1 MWGGGRG
8 HPARGVVS
16 AGGPPAQV
24 AAGGELLLRRVA
36 VDGGGVDVAGEGAR
50 LTAEDC
56 AWRNC
61 KKSGRG
67 ENGGAVEMKG
77 AAWASFA
84 RCEFSKNSAA
94 RAAPLPAPCA
104 PAPPPARPQPLS
116 PVL

>member
-1 MWGGGRG
+1 M
-8 HPARGVVS
+8 VS
-16 AGGPPAQV
+16 AGGSPTQV

-36 VDGGGVDVAGEGAR
+36 VDGGGVDVEGEGAR

-61 KKSGRG
+61 KRSGLG
-67 ENGGAVEMKG
+67 NGGAVEMKG

-94 RAAPLPAPCA
+94 RAAPLPAPCP
-104 PAPPPARPQPLS
+104 PAPPPARPQPLP

>member
-1 MWGGGRG
+1 M
-8 HPARGVVS
+8 
-16 AGGPPAQV
+16 

-61 KKSGRG
+61 KKSGYQG
-67 ENGGAVEMKG
+67 NGGAVEMKG

-94 RAAPLPAPCA
+94 RAAPLRPPAPLLRLRA
-104 PAPPPARPQPLS
+104 PAPLP